1 MPITIQILAR
11 IHNTLSQQPGPES
24 VLVWA
29 IAATAFFGFFR
40 LGELLVESPAH
51 FNPAISL
58 AWGDVAVDSRT
69 SPSMVKLHLRR
80 SKCDKFG
87 KGVDIV
93 VGHTD
98 TPLCPVMAI
107 LDYIKLRQDHPGAF
121 FRMKDGTPTTKG
133 WFIGKLRGILS
144 SIGLPQGDYAGHSF
158 RIGAATSAAIAG
170 VEDSMIQALGRWQ
183 SAAFLQYIR
192 TPRDQLA
199 AISRR
204 LATTVPS
211 PAAGPNGLS

>member
-1 MPITIQILAR
+1 
-11 IHNTLSQQPGPES
+11 
-24 VLVWA
+24 
-29 IAATAFFGFFR
+29 
-40 LGELLVESPAH
+40 
-51 FNPAISL
+51 
-58 AWGDVAVDSRT
+58 
-69 SPSMVKLHLRR
+69 MVKLHLRC
-80 SKCDKFG
+80 SKCDQFG

-183 SAAFLQYIR
+183 SAAFLQYGNSPQQYRLLLPDR
-192 TPRDQLA
+192 TDCH
-199 AISRR
+199 S
-204 LATTVPS
+204 VCPS
-211 PAAGPNGLS
+211 LHLYLCALITIIGFGGV

>member
-1 MPITIQILAR
+1 M
-11 IHNTLSQQPGPES
+11 G
-24 VLVWA
+24 
-29 IAATAFFGFFR
+29 
-40 LGELLVESPAH
+40 
-51 FNPAISL
+51 
-58 AWGDVAVDSRT
+58 
-69 SPSMVKLHLRR
+69 
-80 SKCDKFG
+80 
-87 KGVDIV
+87 
-93 VGHTD
+93 
-98 TPLCPVMAI
+98 I
-107 LDYIKLRQDHPGAF
+107 LDYIRLRQDHPGVF

-199 AISRR
+199 AISRQ
-204 LATTVPS
+204 LATTVSS